1 METVTISTHVTVL
14 PSVLSAT
21 LPDTVR
27 AVVHDRYAGKCTE
40 TDGIILYVHDPVR
53 IVTNMVE
60 RDNMHIRMYVRF
72 QVDRVL
78 PRVGMEVEAQVVK
91 AIPNGLFF
99 TYHGLNILVTKATL
113 KGQYVAPQGRDAYFE
128 VDGRGAVH
136 PGSTHRVRL
145 IRVQWC
151 PPVVKS
157 TAVVPATRPIVP
169 QGMFTVIGELV

>member
-14 PSVLSAT
+14 PSVLSAS

-27 AVVHDRYAGKCTE
+27 SVVHERYAGKCTE
-40 TDGIILYVHDPVR
+40 TDGIILQVHDPVR
-53 IVTNMVE
+53 IVNNIVE
-60 RDNMHIRMYVRF
+60 RDNMHIRLYVRF

-78 PRVGMEVEAQVVK
+78 PRTGMEVDAQVVK

-113 KGQYVAPQGRDAYFE
+113 KGQYVAPQGKEAYFS
-128 VDGRGAVH
+128 VDGRGDIH
-136 PGSTHRVRL
+136 SGTTHRVRL
-145 IRVQWC
+145 TRVQWC
-151 PPVVKS
+151 PPVVKP
-157 TAVVPATRPIVP
+157 TAVVPASRPVAP